1 MLIACKCLNITL
13 TANNLPSE
21 MPIAASISNY
31 DDSVYKIKSSNA
43 NQSHMVS
50 STVHNQRDNFE
61 DNHDDQ
67 PPYIQCSTIEHLE
80 TDQLQFFRTVN
91 TILIHIRLI
100 NSCCVCVF
108 LHLVCF
114 FLSFIPISLKY
125 TLCDG
130 PLTCFDRQ
138 CECDKKT

>member
-31 DDSVYKIKSSNA
+31 DDSAYKIKSSNA

-50 STVHNQRDNFE
+50 STVHNQRDYFE

-91 TILIHIRLI
+91 TILYIFDSI
-100 NSCCVCVF
+100 NQFVLC
-108 LHLVCF
+108 VCF
-114 FLSFIPISLKY
+114 FFAFGLYFFLFIPISLKY

-130 PLTCFDRQ
+130 PLTCFDR
-138 CECDKKT
+138 